1 MKENILN
8 LILLYLPKMPIEMA
22 GVLRHFI
29 FAESDSAALTLEVIR
44 PVELLNDALLSLLE
58 GVVVGG

>member
-1 MKENILN
+1 
-8 LILLYLPKMPIEMA
+8 MPIEVT
-22 GVLRHFI
+22 GVLGHFI

-58 GVVVGG
+58 GLVVGG